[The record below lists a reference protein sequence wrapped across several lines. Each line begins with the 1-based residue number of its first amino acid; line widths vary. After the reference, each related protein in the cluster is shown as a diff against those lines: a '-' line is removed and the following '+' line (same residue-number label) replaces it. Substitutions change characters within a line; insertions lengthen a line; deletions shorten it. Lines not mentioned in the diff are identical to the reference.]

1 MHRRPLINTRD
12 EPHADPA
19 LYRRLHLIIG
29 DANMCEYATALKV
42 GTASL
47 VLDLLEAGALPAF
60 ALADPIG
67 ALKAISRDESRE
79 WSVALSEGGVSSALE
94 IQTAIRAAAARIFQ
108 GRDEETDW
116 VLAAW
121 RDVLDSLAR
130 DPQELIGRVDWAT
143 KKWLLDAFAESEGLD
158 WERPEDRAWLQSQD
172 LEYHNIDPA
181 EGLYPTLEAA
191 GQVARVVSEEEVG
204 WALVNPPE
212 DTRAYFRGKMLQK
225 FAAAVRSLNWDSIE
239 LDLDGRC
246 EVIDLKACVGRETAA
261 RYNAALDAAVDVEDL
276 FARLAAVKG

>member
-1 MHRRPLINTRD
+1 M
-12 EPHADPA
+12 
-19 LYRRLHLIIG
+19 
-29 DANMCEYATALKV
+29 
-42 GTASL
+42 
-47 VLDLLEAGALPAF
+47 PAF

-67 ALKAISRDESRE
+67 ALKTISRDESQQ
-79 WSVALSEGGVSSALE
+79 WPVALSGGGSSSALE
-94 IQTAIRAAAARIFQ
+94 IQTAFMAAATRAFQ

-121 RDVLDSLAR
+121 RDVLDSLSR
-130 DPQELIGRVDWAT
+130 DPQELIGRLDWVT

-172 LEYHNIDPA
+172 LEYHNIDPD

-191 GQVARVVSEEEVG
+191 DQVERVVSEEEVG
-204 WALVNPPE
+204 WALIEPPG

-225 FAAAVRSLNWDSIE
+225 FATAVRSLNWDSIE
-239 LDLDGRC
+239 LELDGRS

-276 FARLAAVKG
+276 FARLATVKG